1 MKKTILFW
9 ILAFIITIGSA
20 IYQRM
25 TGPTH
30 PVSGSVNFDGK
41 KISYVLDR
49 SNESTSNC
57 VVQIKT
63 GDPAISGILKWRKFK
78 TLDPFNV
85 VEMKGTETLKAEL
98 PAQEPLEKLQYFI
111 ELKKDNATITVP
123 EDRPVIIR
131 FKGHVP
137 LGILVPHIF
146 FMFFAM
152 MLSTR
157 SGLEF
162 FNNAANLKKLAMW
175 TLVVLFIGGFLLG
188 FLMNYFA
195 FGQVWGGFPYG
206 NDITDNKTL
215 IAFVGW
221 LLAYFMIKKELQPKL
236 FAALAAILMIVVY
249 SIPHS
254 A

>member
-1 MKKTILFW
+1 
-9 ILAFIITIGSA
+9 
-20 IYQRM
+20 M

-30 PVSGSVNFDGK
+30 PASGSINFDGK
-41 KISYVLDR
+41 KIDYTFDR
-49 SNESTSNC
+49 SCESTFNC
-57 VVQIKT
+57 IVQIKT
-63 GDPAISGILKWRKFK
+63 GDPSISGILKWRKFK

-85 VEMKGTETLKAEL
+85 VEMKGTENLRAEL
-98 PAQEPLEKLQYFI
+98 PAQEPLGKLQYFI
-111 ELKKDNATITVP
+111 ELKKGNESVTVP
-123 EDRPVIIR
+123 EDKPIIIR

-137 LGILVPHIF
+137 VGILIPHIF

-157 SGLEF
+157 SGLEI
-162 FNNAANLKKLAMW
+162 FNTTRNLKKYAVW
-175 TLVVLFIGGFLLG
+175 TIVVLLIGGFLLG

-195 FGQVWGGFPYG
+195 FGEAWGGFPLG

-221 LLAYFMIKKELQPKL
+221 LLAYLMIKKEMQPKL

-254 A
+254 V

>member
-9 ILAFIITIGSA
+9 ILAFVITIVSA
-20 IYQRM
+20 VYQRM

-30 PVSGSVNFDGK
+30 PVSGSVNIDGK
-41 KISYVLDR
+41 NISYRFDR

-57 VVQIKT
+57 PVEIKT
-63 GDPAISGILKWRKFK
+63 GDPSITGVLKWRKLG

-85 VEMKGTETLKAEL
+85 VEMKGSETLKAEL
-98 PAQEPLEKLQYFI
+98 PAQEPLQKLQYFV
-111 ELKKDNATITVP
+111 ELTKDKTTVTVP
-123 EDRPVIIR
+123 EDKPIIIR

-137 LGILVPHIF
+137 SGVLIPHIF

-162 FNNAANLKKLAMW
+162 FNSAENLKKLAMW
-175 TLVVLFIGGFLLG
+175 TIVTLLIGGFLLG

-195 FGQVWGGFPYG
+195 FGQVWGGFPIG

-215 IAFVGW
+215 IAFIGW
-221 LLAYFMIKKELQPKL
+221 LLAYFMIKKNLQPKL

>member
-1 MKKTILFW
+1 MKKAILFW
-9 ILAFIITIGSA
+9 ILSFAITIGSA
-20 IYQRM
+20 IYQRK

-30 PVSGSVNFDGK
+30 PISGSVNFNGK
-41 KISYVLDR
+41 KIDYVFDR

-63 GDPAISGILKWRKFK
+63 GDPAISGVLKWRKFG

-85 VEMKGTETLKAEL
+85 VEMKGSETLKAEI
-98 PAQEPLEKLQYFI
+98 PAQEPLEKLQYFV
-111 ELKKDNATITVP
+111 ELRKDKMSITVP
-123 EDRPVIIR
+123 EDKPVIIR

-157 SGLEF
+157 SGFEF
-162 FNNAANLKKLAMW
+162 FNNAVSLKKLAVW
-175 TLVVLFIGGFLLG
+175 TLVVLFIGGFPLG

-215 IAFVGW
+215 IAFIGW
-221 LLAYFMIKKELQPKL
+221 LLAYYMIKKEMQPKL